1 MNETFLLVNE
11 SILPSVLP
19 KVIKARDE
27 VNKENMSVCEACKK
41 ENISRSAYYK
51 YKDMV
56 FLPGLQDSKRAI
68 LSLKVDDKE
77 GVLTSI
83 LKTIT
88 TMKGNVLTIFFFFS
102 IRSLAYITIKIDT
115 KKMDQGVQ
123 SLVDALKILPSIR
136 KVELISYE

>member
-1 MNETFLLVNE
+1 MNETFLLVNQA
-11 SILPSVLP
+11 ILPSVLP
-19 KVIKARDE
+19 KVIEARDD
-27 VNKENMSVCEACKK
+27 VNKENMSVSEACKK

-88 TMKGNVLTIFFFFS
+88 TMKGNVLTIFQDTP

-115 KKMDQGVQ
+115 KKMDQSVQ